1 MPEVFDVVELVVDLP
16 RQGLYV
22 GMQGTIVEIHQAGAA
37 YEVEFTDEQGQALN
51 WLALSPE
58 QFVVVREARS
68 QQWVPL
74 AQRVADL
81 VARLPEAAGGEV
93 LEFARF
99 LSVRTTRTGESRPPT
114 PPAPENVHG

>member
-16 RQGLYV
+16 RQGLYA

-58 QFVVVREARS
+58 QFVVVWEARS